1 MALCCLLVF
10 CFGELLTGFR
20 RDVKSF
26 AANVERNEVKV
37 EGTVAKVETFHGNV
51 EQSTEKWKTQFY

>member
-1 MALCCLLVF
+1 MALRCLLVF

-51 EQSTEKWKTQFY
+51 EQSTEK

>member
-1 MALCCLLVF
+1 MLFACF
-10 CFGELLTGFR
+10 CFGELLTEFR
-20 RDVKSF
+20 RDVESF

-37 EGTVAKVETFHGNV
+37 ECSVANVETFYGNV